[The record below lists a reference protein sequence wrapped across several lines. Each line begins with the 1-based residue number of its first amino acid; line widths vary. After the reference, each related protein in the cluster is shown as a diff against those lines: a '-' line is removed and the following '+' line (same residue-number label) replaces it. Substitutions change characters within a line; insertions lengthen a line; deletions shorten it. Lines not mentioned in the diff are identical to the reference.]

1 MSVQP
6 LYEISPSFF
15 WSIQSLFPE
24 LSVKLYTLQIQK
36 FNFSSLFFV
45 ICISTDDLFDVTSSP
60 YHSTLSNHSLL
71 KSYIMSMY
79 DVSVELTPGQ
89 LLGHS

>member
-36 FNFSSLFFV
+36 INFSFFFV
-45 ICISTDDLFDVTSSP
+45 ICISTDDLFDVTLSP

-71 KSYIMSMY
+71 KSFKYIY
-79 DVSVELTPGQ
+79 NVHV
-89 LLGHS
+89 